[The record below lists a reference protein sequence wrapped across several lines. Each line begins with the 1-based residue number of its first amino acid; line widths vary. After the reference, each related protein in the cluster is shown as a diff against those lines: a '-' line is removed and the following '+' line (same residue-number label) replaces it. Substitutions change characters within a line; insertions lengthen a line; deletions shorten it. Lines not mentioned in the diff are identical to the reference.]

1 MKSSHCFA
9 ALLVLGSISGV
20 ASAQAQYVTA
30 EAAVADWR
38 GFYAGLNIGGAWN
51 TTCDTWSAHGPLANT
66 AAFDNRD
73 CPNNSSFVGG
83 LQLGY
88 NFQYGN
94 LVWGIGLD
102 FDGLSSKD
110 RSRSLTY
117 GGALVPAGTYDF
129 SGKTSP
135 DGFLILGP
143 RIGYAIDQ
151 WLPYFRV
158 GGVHA
163 NGSSHSEATFTPLG
177 GSAPTASFNGGKN
190 YKTNGWVVGVGTE
203 FLADG
208 PWTIRAE
215 YLYVNIGKGSGSDRT
230 CNGSPTACA
239 VFNGAELD
247 NIHNSFTAS
256 LFRVG
261 FNYKFGPF

>member
-1 MKSSHCFA
+1 MKSSHGFL

-20 ASAQAQYVTA
+20 ASAQIVTA
-30 EAAVADWR
+30 EAPVADWR

-51 TTCDTWSAHGPLANT
+51 TTCNTWSAHGPLANT
-66 AAFDNRD
+66 AAFENRN

-83 LQLGY
+83 VQLGY
-88 NFQYGN
+88 NFQRGN
-94 LVWGIGLD
+94 LVWGLGLD

-110 RSRSLTY
+110 RHRTFAY
-117 GGALVPAGTYDF
+117 NGALAPAGTYDF
-129 SGKTSP
+129 SGKLSP

-143 RIGYAIDQ
+143 RIGYAVDQ

-158 GGVHA
+158 GGIHA
-163 NGSSHSEATFTPLG
+163 NGSTTSAASFTPAG

-190 YKTNGWVVGVGTE
+190 FKSNGWVVGVGAE
-203 FLADG
+203 YMPEGSPLS
-208 PWTIRAE
+208 IRAE
-215 YLYVNIGKGSGSDRT
+215 YLYVNIGKGSGSDRV
-230 CNGSPTACA
+230 CNGSAAACSA
-239 VFNGAELD
+239 FNGIELD

-261 FNYKFGPF
+261 VNYKFGPF